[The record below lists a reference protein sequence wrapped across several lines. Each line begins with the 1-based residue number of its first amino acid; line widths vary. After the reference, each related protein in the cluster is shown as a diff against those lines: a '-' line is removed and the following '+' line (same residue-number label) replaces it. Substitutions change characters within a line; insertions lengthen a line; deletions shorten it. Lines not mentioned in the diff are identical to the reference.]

1 MINRLR
7 SSPRADVSVKWGAG
21 TDVRGKR
28 YPPTQHDRK
37 QFLESLSF

>member
-7 SSPRADVSVKWGAG
+7 RSPRVDMSVKWGAG

-28 YPPTQHDRK
+28 YPPHNMTERS
-37 QFLESLSF
+37 SLRV